1 MCPPLP
7 VKLAVLAEV
16 TLMRTD
22 CLLRR
27 GPDVNKKGD
36 ATINIFLPP
45 IAATRTH
52 HTRNMPSAN
61 MHCRNARPPLG

>member
-36 ATINIFLPP
+36 ATINIFLPREP
-45 IAATRTH
+45 ITHETCRAPICTVATR
-52 HTRNMPSAN
+52 
-61 MHCRNARPPLG
+61 ARL